1 MNVKTSLLTAVI
13 GQIIVGA
20 WLGALGAPVLAQQ
33 KQVVGIDRV
42 VAVVNNQVITA
53 SQLAKRVEMVTRQVG
68 SAPIQLPPADV
79 LEKQVLERL
88 IIERVQEQK
97 AAELGIRVD
106 DGQLAMAI
114 ASVAKENRLSP
125 EGLRARIEAQGDK
138 YESFR
143 EQVRTEIVRVRLRE
157 REVDSKV
164 QVSDADIDAYLAGHD
179 ATGVT
184 PPEYLLAQILLRVS
198 DKASQQE
205 IDLQGQ
211 RAQDLERKLQGG
223 ADFETLR
230 KQYPDNS
237 PGNMGWRRA
246 DELPQLFA
254 QAVTPLKP
262 GQYSPLLRSP
272 AGFHILKLIEK
283 RGGATP
289 ASTPITQT
297 KVRHILIRPS
307 ATLSEAEVQR
317 RVADIKDRL
326 DTGKEDFAA
335 LARQYSADG
344 SAAAGG
350 DLGWIYPG
358 DAIPEFE
365 RAMNALQPGQV
376 SDPVITPFGVH
387 LIQVLERRQDV
398 ASPERQRQ
406 AARQVLRARRIE
418 TATDAW
424 LRELRDEA
432 YVEYRLGS
440 N

>member
-1 MNVKTSLLTAVI
+1 MNVKTRLLAAVI

-20 WLGALGAPVLAQQ
+20 WLGALGSPAWAQQ
-33 KQVVGIDRV
+33 KPVVALDRV

-53 SQLAKRVEMVTRQVG
+53 SQLAQRVEIVTRQMG
-68 SAPIQLPPADV
+68 SAAGQLPPADV
-79 LEKQVLERL
+79 IEKQVLERL
-88 IIERVQEQK
+88 IIERAQEQK

-106 DGQLAMAI
+106 DAQLSLAI
-114 ASVAKENRLSP
+114 ASIARENRLSP
-125 EGLRARIEAQGDK
+125 EGLRARLEAQGDK

-143 EQVRTEIVRVRLRE
+143 EHVRAEIVRLRLRE

-164 QVSDADIDAYLAGHD
+164 QVSEADIDAYLDGHD
-179 ATGVT
+179 ASAVT
-184 PPEYLLAQILLRVS
+184 PPEYLVAQILLRVS
-198 DKASQQE
+198 DQASKQE
-205 IDLQGQ
+205 IELQGQ
-211 RAQDLERKLQGG
+211 RAEDLQRQLQGG
-223 ADFETLR
+223 ADFEALR
-230 KQYPDNS
+230 KKYPDNS
-237 PGNMGWRRA
+237 AGDMGWRRA

-254 QAVTPLKP
+254 TAVTPLKP

-272 AGFHILKLIEK
+272 AGFHILKLIDK

-289 ASTPITQT
+289 ATTPIMQT
-297 KVRHILIRPS
+297 KVRHILIKPS
-307 ATLSEAEVQR
+307 ATVSEAEVDR
-317 RVADIKDRL
+317 RVADIKARL
-326 DTGKEDFAA
+326 AAGQDDFAA

-344 SAAAGG
+344 SAAEGG
-350 DLGWIYPG
+350 DLGWVYPG
-358 DAIPEFE
+358 DTVPEFE

-376 SDPVITPFGVH
+376 SDPVTTQFGVH

-406 AARQVLRARRIE
+406 AARQALRARRIE
-418 TATDAW
+418 TASEAW

>member
-1 MNVKTSLLTAVI
+1 MNVKTSLLAAAI
-13 GQIIVGA
+13 GQIVVGA
-20 WLGALGAPVLAQQ
+20 WLGAHGAPALAQQ

-68 SAPIQLPPADV
+68 SAPVQLPPADV

-106 DGQLAMAI
+106 DGQLALAI
-114 ASVAKENRLSP
+114 AGVARENRLSP

-138 YESFR
+138 YDSFR
-143 EQVRTEIVRVRLRE
+143 EQVRTEIVRVMLRE

-164 QVSDADIDAYLAGHD
+164 QVSEADIDAYLAGHD

-198 DKASQQE
+198 DKASRQE

-211 RAQDLERKLQGG
+211 RAQELERQLQGG

-230 KQYPDNS
+230 MQYPDNS
-237 PGNMGWRRA
+237 TGDMGWRRA
-246 DELPQLFA
+246 DELPEMFA
-254 QAVTPLKP
+254 VVVTPLKP

-272 AGFHILKLIEK
+272 AGFHILKLIDK
-283 RGGATP
+283 RGGAAP
-289 ASTPITQT
+289 ASTPIMQT

-307 ATLSEAEVQR
+307 ATLSEAEVER
-317 RVADIKDRL
+317 RVADIKARL

-358 DAIPEFE
+358 DAVPEFE
-365 RAMNALQPGQV
+365 RAMNALRPGQL
-376 SDPVITPFGVH
+376 SGPVITPFGIH

-418 TATDAW
+418 SATDAW

>member
-1 MNVKTSLLTAVI
+1 MNVKTSILAAAI

-20 WLGALGAPVLAQQ
+20 WLGTLGAPAVAQQ
-33 KQVVGIDRV
+33 KPVVAVDRV

-53 SQLAKRVEMVTRQVG
+53 SQLAQRVEIVTRQMG
-68 SAPIQLPPADV
+68 SSPAQLPPADV

-88 IIERVQEQK
+88 IIERAQEQK

-106 DGQLAMAI
+106 DAQLELAI
-114 ASVAKENRLSP
+114 AGIARENRLST

-138 YESFR
+138 YDSFR
-143 EQVRTEIVRVRLRE
+143 EHVRAEIVRLRLRE

-164 QVSDADIDAYLAGHD
+164 QVSEADIDAYLVGHD
-179 ATGVT
+179 ASVVT
-184 PPEYLLAQILLRVS
+184 PPEYLVAQILLRVS
-198 DKASQQE
+198 EKASKQE

-211 RAQDLERKLQGG
+211 RGEDLERQLQAG
-223 ADFETLR
+223 ADFETMR
-230 KQYPDNS
+230 KKYPDNS
-237 PGNMGWRRA
+237 AGDMGWRRA

-254 QAVTPLKP
+254 TAVTPLKP

-272 AGFHILKLIEK
+272 AGFHILKLIDK

-289 ASTPITQT
+289 ATTPIMQT
-297 KVRHILIRPS
+297 KVRHILIKPS
-307 ATLSEAEVQR
+307 ATVSEAEVER
-317 RVADIKDRL
+317 RVADIKARL
-326 DTGKEDFAA
+326 DAGKDDFAA

-344 SAAAGG
+344 SAAEGG

-358 DAIPEFE
+358 DTVPEFE

-376 SDPVITPFGVH
+376 SDPVSTQFGIH

-406 AARQVLRARRIE
+406 AARQVLRAKRIE
-418 TATDAW
+418 TATEAW

>member
-1 MNVKTSLLTAVI
+1 MNVKTSMFAAAI

-20 WLGALGAPVLAQQ
+20 WLGALGSPALAQQ
-33 KQVVGIDRV
+33 KPVVGIDRV

-53 SQLAKRVEMVTRQVG
+53 SQLAQRVAMVTRQVG
-68 SAPIQLPPADV
+68 SATSQLPPADV
-79 LEKQVLERL
+79 IEKQVLERL
-88 IIERVQEQK
+88 ISERVQEQK
-97 AAELGIRVD
+97 AAELGVRVD
-106 DGQLAMAI
+106 DAQLSLAI
-114 ASVAKENRLSP
+114 ASIAKENRLSL

-138 YESFR
+138 YDSFR
-143 EQVRTEIVRVRLRE
+143 EQVRAEIVRLRLRQ
-157 REVDSKV
+157 REVDSRV

-179 ATGVT
+179 ASAAT
-184 PPEYLLAQILLRVS
+184 PPEYLVAQILLRVS
-198 DKASQQE
+198 DKASKQE

-211 RAQDLERKLQGG
+211 RAQDLERQLLGG
-223 ADFETLR
+223 ADFEALR

-237 PGNMGWRRA
+237 AGDMGWRRA
-246 DELPQLFA
+246 DDLPQLFA
-254 QAVTPLKP
+254 AAVTPLNP

-272 AGFHILKLIEK
+272 AGFHILKLIDK

-289 ASTPITQT
+289 ATTPIMQT
-297 KVRHILIRPS
+297 KVRHILLRPS
-307 ATLSEAEVQR
+307 ATLSEVEVER
-317 RVADIKDRL
+317 RVADIRARL
-326 DTGKEDFAA
+326 DARTDDFAA

-344 SAAAGG
+344 SAAEGG

-358 DAIPEFE
+358 DTVPEFE

-376 SDPVITPFGVH
+376 SDPVSTQFGVH
-387 LIQVLERRQDV
+387 LIEVLERRQDV

-406 AARQVLRARRIE
+406 AARQVLRARRVE
-418 TATDAW
+418 TAAEAW